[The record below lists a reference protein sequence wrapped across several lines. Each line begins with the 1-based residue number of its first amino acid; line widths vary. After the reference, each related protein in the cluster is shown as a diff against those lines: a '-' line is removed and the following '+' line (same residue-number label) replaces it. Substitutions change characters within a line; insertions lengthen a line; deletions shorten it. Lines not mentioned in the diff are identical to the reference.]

1 MRWFFLVVVIA
12 CGPTPAT
19 LKFEAPQVVFDALDA
34 GYIGD
39 PSLVVGIVR
48 DGRFEPFQAGQDLP
62 ILNGFQ
68 GGRWIH
74 VALRVTGVRNRGR
87 VQLGVAGVG
96 EASYDIKLVRRG
108 DFLEVFDL
116 PIPVGRSPRLDDDQI
131 DALAGDSAHL
141 VVSFTVGQTRLAQDH
156 DLVLS
161 LADH

>member
-1 MRWFFLVVVIA
+1 MRCVFLVLFVA

-19 LKFEAPQVVFDALDA
+19 LNFEAPEVVFDALDA
-34 GYIGD
+34 GYVGD
-39 PSLVVGIVR
+39 PSLVVGVVR
-48 DGRFEPFQAGQDLP
+48 DGRFEPCEAGQDLP

-74 VALRVTGVRNRGR
+74 IALRVTGVRNRGR

-116 PIPVGRSPRLDDDQI
+116 PIPVGRTPRLDDDQI
-131 DALAGDSAHL
+131 DALAGENAHL
-141 VVSFTVGQTRLAQDH
+141 VVSFTVGETRMSQEH